1 MKIDEIMLAVVPGEE
16 ATEEENDI
24 VKKGREE
31 IKKGEYKTFEDVSD
45 IFE

>member
-24 VKKGREE
+24 VKKGRAGKT
-31 IKKGEYKTFEDVSD
+31 KKRDQKGRIYK
-45 IFE
+45 I

>member
-31 IKKGEYKTFEDVSD
+31 IKKESIRHLKM
-45 IFE
+45 